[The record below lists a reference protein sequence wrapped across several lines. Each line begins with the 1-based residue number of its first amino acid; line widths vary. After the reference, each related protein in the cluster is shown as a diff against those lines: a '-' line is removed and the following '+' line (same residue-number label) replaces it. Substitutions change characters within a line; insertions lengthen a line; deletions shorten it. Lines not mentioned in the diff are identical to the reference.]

1 MNKTLAIV
9 GSHPR
14 TREAFDFNRT
24 DCDVWLFNEAISN
37 KGNTWAKRADVIFQM
52 HVPAIWQNPANRN
65 DPKHYEWL
73 TSQNEIVVYMQEQ
86 YEDVPMSK
94 KFPLDGIL
102 DMIGRP
108 KEHFL
113 TSSVPQAMALAA
125 YLGCYDRIEIYG
137 VAMETNTEYG
147 FQREGVAY
155 WLGFLKGR
163 GIDTYFA
170 DETFVAPLYGYE
182 GEVAI
187 PYERF
192 GERIAELEPPYK
204 ELHGQYKAAEM
215 VLYHQLDALT
225 ADGSAE
231 AERKLFESVEIV
243 RKLGEQ
249 LGTLDGAI
257 QENQRYKAKADKM
270 RETSGDFIFSRQEFE
285 SGAKTHQDSY
295 NARAMD
301 LNSVGTQMDMLH
313 PSLMRAAKGSPKR
326 KVAAEAYKKGLK
338 AYMNVNYAAS
348 VFKGASQENFGYMAY
363 LDKRVKAAGGSKSEE
378 VLLESLRQVAAPAL

>member
-14 TREAFDFNRT
+14 TREAFDFSRT

-37 KGNTWAKRADVIFQM
+37 KANTWAKHADVIFQM
-52 HVPAIWQNPANRN
+52 HVPTIWKNPLNRN

-73 TSQNEIVVYMQEQ
+73 TSQKEIVVYMQEQ
-86 YEDVPMSK
+86 YPDVPMSK
-94 KFPLDGIL
+94 AYPLDGIL
-102 DMIGRP
+102 DMIGNP
-108 KEHFL
+108 PEHFL

-125 YLGCYDRIEIYG
+125 YLSTYDRVEIYG

-163 GIDTYFA
+163 GVDVYFA
-170 DETFVAPLYGYE
+170 DNTFVAPLYGYE
-182 GEVAI
+182 GEVVI
-187 PYERF
+187 HYERF
-192 GERIAELEPPYK
+192 AERIAELEPVYK
-204 ELHGQYKAAEM
+204 DLQGQHKAAE
-215 VLYHQLDALT
+215 VILFHQLDALI
-225 ADGSAE
+225 ADGGADIEKKFFDSM
-231 AERKLFESVEIV
+231 ESV

-249 LGTLDGAI
+249 LGVVDGAM

-270 RETSGDFIFSRQEFE
+270 REASGDFIFSRQEFE
-285 SGAKTHQDSY
+285 SAAKTHQDSY
-295 NARAMD
+295 NARSMD

-313 PSLMRAAKGSPKR
+313 PNLMRAAKGSPKR
-326 KVAAEAYKKGLK
+326 AAAAEAYKKGLK

-348 VFKGASQENFGYMAY
+348 VFRGASQENYQYMAY
-363 LDKRVKAAGGSKSEE
+363 LDKRIKAAGGSKSEE
-378 VLLESLRQVAAPAL
+378 VLLESMRHAVPAL